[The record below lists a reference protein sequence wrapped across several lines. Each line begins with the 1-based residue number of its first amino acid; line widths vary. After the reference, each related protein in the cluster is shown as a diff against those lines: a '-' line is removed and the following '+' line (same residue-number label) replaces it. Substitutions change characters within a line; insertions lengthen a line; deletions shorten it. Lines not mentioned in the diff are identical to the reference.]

1 MDHFLRVNIFQSLG
15 NLVYDISSLRLFK
28 PAIWLLIHFVKE
40 FTMRCILQDQVNVLV
55 VPKRTIT
62 LQNIFVLQTAAQHDL
77 CSHLLLLGVLA
88 DLVFVQHF

>member
-28 PAIWLLIHFVKE
+28 PLIWLQIHFVKK

-62 LQNIFVLQTAAQHDL
+62 LQNIFVLQTAAQHEL
-77 CSHLLLLGVLA
+77 CYYLLLLGVLA